1 MLNKKRLISSY
12 PDDVKKASALIAFNP
27 EKLIY
32 YGSAS
37 KKAMYL
43 SSGDIDLVEPIKPN
57 EANSLAKH
65 IQTIVKNVLRT
76 KDCYL
81 GDFKSGI
88 NPYYDVDIGTI
99 KNGKVVGFNK
109 DMVYNFIKSRS
120 FDNTLEKKR
129 ILSLFDK
136 NKAFEM
142 PSWFELYNF
151 LHQYQV
157 LRWNQEELL
166 RGYKIVDGK
175 KIYLQNTIQD
185 KKALTKIDTI
195 QFIKSLNR
203 WVEITNYFDVVN
215 NGKEFKSEKYIET
228 LKLNLMKYYY
238 ERNWF
243 KFTKRLLAYSLAMNE
258 TATSNK
264 LFSIVHSGL
273 GIMYQQY
280 SELKAIEYLMKHYHK
295 PLHEFQDQLQ
305 AIKMRLGN
313 VYEFDFD
320 EKEIDDDLD
329 RGDIDAVIEKLY
341 PRFNDYTYRQL
352 KKLEILPLNHKY
364 IP

>member
-12 PDDVKKASALIAFNP
+12 PDDVKTASALIAFNP

-43 SSGDIDLVEPIKPN
+43 SSGDIDLVEPIKPK

-65 IQTIVKNVLRT
+65 LQTIVKNVLRT

-81 GDFKSGI
+81 GDFKSGT

-99 KNGKVVGFNK
+99 KDGNVVGLNK
-109 DMVYNFIKSRS
+109 DMVYNFIKSRK
-120 FDNTLEKKR
+120 FDDAFEKNK
-129 ILSLFDK
+129 ILSLF
-136 NKAFEM
+136 NSNRSFEM
-142 PSWFELYNF
+142 PSWFKLYNF
-151 LHQYQV
+151 LHDYQV
-157 LRWNQEELL
+157 LRWNQEEIL
-166 RGYKIVDGK
+166 RGYKEVNGQK
-175 KIYLQNTIQD
+175 MYLQNTIQD

-203 WVEITNYFDVVN
+203 WVEVTNYFDVVN
-215 NGKEFKSEKYIET
+215 NGQEFKSEKYVET

-243 KFTKRLLAYSLAMNE
+243 KMAKRMLAYSLAMKDNK
-258 TATSNK
+258 TSNQLYK
-264 LFSIVHSGL
+264 IVHSGA
-273 GIMYQQY
+273 GILYQQY
-280 SELKAIEYLMKHYHK
+280 SELKAIEYLMKHYK
-295 PLHEFQDQLQ
+295 VPLHEFQDQLQ

-320 EKEIDDDLD
+320 EHEIDKYLD
-329 RGDIDAVIEKLY
+329 QGDINAVIANLY
-341 PRFNDYTYRQL
+341 PSFNDYTFRQL
-352 KKLEILPLNHKY
+352 KKFHLLPLPHKFV
-364 IP
+364 P